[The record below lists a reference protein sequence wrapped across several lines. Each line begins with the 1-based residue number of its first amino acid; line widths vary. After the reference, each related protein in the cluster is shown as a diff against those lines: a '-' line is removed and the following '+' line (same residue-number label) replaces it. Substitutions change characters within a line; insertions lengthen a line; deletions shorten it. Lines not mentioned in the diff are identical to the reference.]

1 MAERGRGVLTAE
13 QLEFL
18 TAQRLAVLATGR
30 RDGSPQISTNA
41 YAVDGEDILISTKR
55 YTAKW
60 RNVLRQPRVSLVIN
74 EGRKQLVVYGHAVP
88 VERDPERLE
97 LSLRVMRRLSGNDE
111 LGTDPAQR
119 RKVVI
124 GLDEQQR
131 TVLRI
136 TPEKAFIND

>member
-1 MAERGRGVLTAE
+1 MLTVE

-18 TAQRLAVLATGR
+18 TGQRLAVLATGR

-88 VERDPERLE
+88 VEHDPERLE
-97 LSLRVMRRLSGNDE
+97 LSLRVMRRLSGNE
-111 LGTDPAQR
+111 ALGTDPAQR
-119 RKVVI
+119 RKVVS
-124 GLDEQQR
+124 GLDEQER